1 MQMLKASHACYMTQN
16 NRIWV
21 LMSRR
26 LSGEATPAEA
36 EELRQLLEQAPDR
49 EYLFGVLHAYF
60 TEHSSTASRSSDEDD
75 HLEERFRRIVESTD
89 VQTESDDSFIEPAP
103 V

>member
-1 MQMLKASHACYMTQN
+1 MQMPKASHACCMTQN

-36 EELRQLLEQAPDR
+36 DELRQLLEQAPDKQ
-49 EYLFGVLHAYF
+49 YLFGVLHAYF
-60 TEHSSTASRSSDEDD
+60 TERPSITGGHSLEDAD
-75 HLEERFRRIVESTD
+75 LEKNFRKIVDSPD
-89 VQTESDDSFIEPAP
+89 VVEAANVDREAAVF
-103 V
+103 